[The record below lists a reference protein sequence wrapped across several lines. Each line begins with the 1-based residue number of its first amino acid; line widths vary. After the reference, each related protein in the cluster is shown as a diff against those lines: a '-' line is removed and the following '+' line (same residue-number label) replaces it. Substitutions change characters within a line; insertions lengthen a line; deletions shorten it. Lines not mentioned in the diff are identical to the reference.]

1 MTREQALQFMAKF
14 PEAHNFVKPS
24 HLAIPSELYEAHLE
38 AVRVRKDGFHA
49 LAGNTYMPRKETV
62 DRFAQAAG
70 VSFNAVR
77 ESTRRE
83 GEDCYVGT
91 SQACVMGPDG
101 RYSFSALCEYEF
113 DAKVR
118 HEEELLA
125 DLQAPYPKLHRN
137 GALDPVRERMAYLAL
152 RKVARQRAN
161 TGARTRAVLSILGM
175 QTGFRDL
182 FAKEA
187 SSDATVTFLF
197 SRIIANTKNA
207 LVLQAMLAQVA
218 GPVGALYGDAA
229 ALAVRG
235 THAVP
240 LLIEGG
246 GHAAMSE
253 AEGAGDEG
261 DAGLRRMTTAS
272 GPEQEK

>member
-14 PEAHNFVKPS
+14 PEALNFVKPS
-24 HLAIPSELYEAHLE
+24 HLAIRSELYEAHVE

-101 RYSFSALCEYEF
+101 RYVVSALCEYEF
-113 DAKVR
+113 DAAVR
-118 HEEELLA
+118 HEEELLS
-125 DLQAPYPKLHRN
+125 DLHSPYPKLHRN
-137 GALDPVRERMAYLAL
+137 GVQDPVRERMAYLAL

-187 SSDATVTFLF
+187 QADAVVTFLF
-197 SRIIANTKNA
+197 SRIIANTRNA

-218 GPVGALYGDAA
+218 GPVGALYGGAALQTLRDAA
-229 ALAVRG
+229 G
-235 THAVP
+235 VP
-240 LLIEGG
+240 RLIEGG
-246 GHAAMSE
+246 AHAAMMD
-253 AEGAGDEG
+253 AEGAGDG
-261 DAGLRRMTTAS
+261 AGARSGRMASES
-272 GPEQEK
+272 GPVQEE